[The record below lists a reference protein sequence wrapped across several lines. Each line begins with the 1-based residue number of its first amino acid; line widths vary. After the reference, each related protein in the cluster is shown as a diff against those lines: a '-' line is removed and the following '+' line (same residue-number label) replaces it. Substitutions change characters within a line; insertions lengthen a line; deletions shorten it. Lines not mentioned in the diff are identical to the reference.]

1 MSENIE
7 ISNNL
12 PKDWGKVKLG
22 EVATFQT
29 GKREKG
35 GAKTSGGVPSI
46 GGEHITEDGKIN
58 FYDSPKYISPAFF
71 QNMKKGK
78 VNIGD
83 VLLVKDG
90 AKTGKSAIVR
100 KRISEH
106 MAVNEHVF
114 VIRSKNQSLILTEF
128 IGFWFHSNQA
138 WKQIKRAYHGLIG
151 GINRKQ
157 LSNFILP
164 LPPLPEQKAIAFVLR
179 SVQEAKEAT
188 EKVISSL
195 RELKKS
201 LMKHLFTYGPVPIN
215 QKSQVKLKET
225 EVGQIPEHWEVAKL
239 GELFSVQQ
247 GKQLSRKKK
256 AKDSEI
262 ECKFLRTS
270 NVFWEGIRL
279 QNLDTMKITE
289 KELKKLKVKKGDI
302 FVCEGGEV
310 GRTAILEVDIDFDL
324 IYQNHLHRLRPKINS
339 INPKFFVYWM
349 EKHIRLDK
357 AHIPA
362 NTTTIP
368 NLSASRLKE
377 FLIPLPPIEEQEKI
391 AEILKAVDEK
401 IEAEEKRKEALE
413 SLFKSLLNNLMTA
426 KIRLPEEFIKKF
438 EEESNELC
446 K

>member
-7 ISNNL
+7 IQNNL

-100 KRISEH
+100 KGISKH

-164 LPPLPEQKAIAFVLR
+164 LPSFPEQKAIAFVLR

-195 RELKKS
+195 KELKKS
-201 LMKHLFTYGPVPIN
+201 LMKHFFTYGPVPIN

-225 EVGQIPEHWEVAKL
+225 EVGQIPEHWEVVKL
-239 GELFSVQQ
+239 KEVTKFM
-247 GKQLSRKKK
+247 K
-256 AKDSEI
+256 AGGTPKRSET
-262 ECKFLRTS
+262 KFWRGNIPFVLVRDLTS
-270 NVFWEGIRL
+270 CGIYL
-279 QNLDTMKITE
+279 NKTEETITE
-289 KELKKLKVKKGDI
+289 
-302 FVCEGGEV
+302 EGLNNSSAWLVPPRSLLLSMYATIGETAV
-310 GRTAILEVDIDFDL
+310 NTIPVATNQAILAL
-324 IYQNHLHRLRPKINS
+324 
-339 INPKFFVYWM
+339 
-349 EKHIRLDK
+349 
-357 AHIPA
+357 
-362 NTTTIP
+362 IP
-368 NLSASRLKE
+368 NDTFHVEFGAYLLKFHSKRLAKYNVQSTQKNINKGIVKN
-377 FLIPLPPIEEQEKI
+377 FPIPLPPIEEQEKM

-438 EEESNELC
+438 EEESNELR